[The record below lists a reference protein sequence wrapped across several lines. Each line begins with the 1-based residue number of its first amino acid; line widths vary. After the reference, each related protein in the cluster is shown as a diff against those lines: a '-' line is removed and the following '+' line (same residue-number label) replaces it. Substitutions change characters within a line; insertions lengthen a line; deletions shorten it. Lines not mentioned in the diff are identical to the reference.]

1 MVSVLARANKKE
13 LITQSLQLAIAQLDN
28 GNPFF
33 QQAYLSCLRGGEYNG
48 ALGRLH
54 GIIKSHRMQLDT
66 AWAEAGAVGGG
77 GGQVASPALAAL
89 AAESDMAAAA
99 LTVLQVL
106 EVLLPITIL
115 VCLLMFPLV
124 PNSFFVRATT
134 QFSRISCSTKATKL
148 ESLAMRGQ
156 ATVP

>member
-1 MVSVLARANKKE
+1 VVSVLARANKKE

-77 GGQVASPALAAL
+77 GEQAEQKVASPALAAL

-99 LTVLQVL
+99 LTVLQVH
-106 EVLLPITIL
+106 VLQLGSVVAAPSVFGFYFCL
-115 VCLLMFPLV
+115 AFDVCSGP
-124 PNSFFVRATT
+124 
-134 QFSRISCSTKATKL
+134 
-148 ESLAMRGQ
+148 
-156 ATVP
+156 